1 MANSILVVGAT
12 GKQGRAV
19 IEALLA
25 SPDAKDITIFALTRH
40 PDSASAKSLA
50 LKAPENIKLVK
61 GDLND
66 SSSIFKEVGKS
77 VQAVFFVTVPEFG
90 LWRESDGEEVKG
102 KALVDAALQNGV
114 KHIVFTSVDR
124 GPDQT
129 DTDVPHFIRKA
140 KIERHIVDECSKDS
154 QASYT
159 FLRPT
164 CFMENIPAGFAGK
177 IFLTSWKVGISPTR
191 KLQLISTKDIGYI
204 GAQALLRPREFAGR
218 AISLAGDDLTFEEAN
233 KIFRDETGIDLP
245 VTYGFLVSFVLWMVK
260 DVGKMFNFF
269 DKVGYAADVEALR
282 KDHPGLLSFGDW
294 LKTTEWA
301 RKDK

>member
-1 MANSILVVGAT
+1 
-12 GKQGRAV
+12 
-19 IEALLA
+19 
-25 SPDAKDITIFALTRH
+25 LTRH

-50 LKAPENIKLVK
+50 VKAPEKIRLVK

-66 SSSIFKEVGKS
+66 SSSIFKEVGAP
-77 VQAVFFVTVPEFG
+77 VQAVFLVTLPEFG

-102 KALVDAALQNGV
+102 NALVDAALENGV

-124 GPDQT
+124 GPGQT

-140 KIERHIVDECSKDS
+140 KIERHIIDECAKDS
-154 QASYT
+154 QRSYT

-164 CFMENIPAGFAGK
+164 CFMENLPTGFAGK
-177 IFLTSWKVGISPTR
+177 IFPTGWKVGISPTR
-191 KLQLISTKDIGYI
+191 KLQLISTKDIGYF
-204 GAQALLRPREFAGR
+204 GAQALLRPREYAGR
-218 AISLAGDDLTFEEAN
+218 AISLAGDDLTFEEGN
-233 KIFRDETGIDLP
+233 KIFREEAGIDLP
-245 VTYGFLVSFVLWMVK
+245 LTYGFLISFALWLVR

-282 KDHPGLLSFGDW
+282 NEHSGLLSFRDW
-294 LKTTEWA
+294 LKTSEWA

>member
-25 SPDAKDITIFALTRH
+25 SPEAKDITIFALTRH

-50 LKAPENIKLVK
+50 LKAPEKIKVVK

-66 SSSIFKEVGKS
+66 SSSIFKEVGAP
-77 VQAVFFVTVPEFG
+77 VQAVFLVTLPEFG

-129 DTDVPHFIRKA
+129 DTDVPHFISKA
-140 KIERHIVDECSKDS
+140 KIERHIIDECSKDS
-154 QASYT
+154 EATYT

-164 CFMENIPAGFAGK
+164 CFMENMPTGFAGK
-177 IFLTSWKVGISPTR
+177 IFPTSWKVGISPTR
-191 KLQLISTKDIGYI
+191 KLQLISTKDIGYF
-204 GAQALLRPREFAGR
+204 GAQALLRPGEYAGR
-218 AISLAGDDLTFEEAN
+218 AISLAGDDLTFEEGN
-233 KIFRDETGIDLP
+233 KIFREETGIDLP
-245 VTYGFLVSFVLWMVK
+245 VTYGFLISFALWMFK

-269 DKVGYAADVEALR
+269 DKVGYATDVEALR
-282 KDHPGLLSFGDW
+282 NEYPGLLSFRDW
-294 LKTTEWA
+294 LKTSVWA